1 MLLDQ
6 DDPLIGCFSYQTS
19 KTKTQNKP
27 ERTDPNMCMGRRH
40 QPWGLNRSP
49 TYSYTIAGH

>member
-40 QPWGLNRSP
+40 QPWGLN
-49 TYSYTIAGH
+49 